1 MLIKE
6 KKLKDSVFRNVKN
19 FDGWYQNWIQE
30 LTIKN
35 TEIKKIVKDMNS
47 INPCYIPRNH
57 IIEEALNNAVNND
70 MSKINELL
78 EIFKN
83 PYKKQNISEDY
94 LTPSNSESPYVTF
107 CGT

>member
-1 MLIKE
+1 MIIPIKCFTCGNVLADKYRYYLEKVRE
-6 KKLKDSVFRNVKN
+6 KK
-19 FDGWYQNWIQE
+19 IA
-30 LTIKN
+30 
-35 TEIKKIVKDMNS
+35 KDMDC

-57 IIEEALNNAVNND
+57 IIEEALNNAVNNN
-70 MSKINELL
+70 MSKINKLL

>member
-6 KKLKDSVFRNVKN
+6 KKLKDSVFRSVKN
-19 FDGWYQNWIQE
+19 FDDWYQNWVQE

-35 TEIKKIVKDMNS
+35 TGIKKIAKDMNC

-70 MSKINELL
+70 MSKINKLL
-78 EIFKN
+78 EIFEN

-94 LTPSNSESPYVTF
+94 LNPLNH
-107 CGT
+107 